1 LKFSK
6 IFCVKAGSSIV
17 RFAYF
22 SSFGSSLTRINNK
35 EGHDDISIDF
45 LNCRIGKGYS
55 KFLKIKLCRGGIH
68 PNPGPA
74 RSNLSF
80 TTFNCRGLKE
90 IGKFRRLMSKIN
102 QLLDQGRVVA
112 LQETHRL
119 DDRLIQNY
127 CKHKYVRNCEEEN
140 KAGVILFFNNN
151 FELNRKI
158 TDEQSRYIIAVIEN
172 TTIKLIVGNV
182 YFPNDHRCAYS
193 FGEEYYRQI
202 RNTQADYPEHYV
214 VTMGDYNA
222 CFGLEDSIQR
232 VNTKVEADLTKML
245 RNQNEVCELGDTYRL
260 SHRQGGFTWKR
271 GSCFSRLDYIFM
283 SNYLMGR
290 ILKVET
296 NWSFEKSDHAAVS
309 CFLNIDEKVKKGP
322 GIARLNGRLLDNKE
336 LKESIRKKIVE
347 LAGQIIPSWNP
358 HIKLEYMK
366 MSIRSAFAEVAS
378 EINRTKKNEISE
390 LEIQINSL
398 NRLREECVMAP
409 KIDAIRLNR
418 IEETINEMDNMINEV
433 RNKYSE
439 DIAFKAGAKWY
450 EEGEKSSKYFL
461 GLLKKRT
468 EQKLIDG
475 LIEGETEINSKEG
488 IMECIT
494 KFYRKLYDSGEVVD
508 EQVDGSFFDNCPKL
522 DVKNRDLLERE
533 ITLEELKESLKGCK
547 ETSPGPDGITYKIY
561 KEYWEILGMYILE
574 SWNYSVKMGTLPP
587 SHKESTLILLPK
599 AGKNLREIK
608 NWRPITLTNCDAKII
623 TKALAIRM
631 SKILETIVD
640 PSQTAYIPGRSV
652 MDNIRSNLYTKNY
665 CSNHQIDALLVS
677 LDAKKA
683 FDSVSHEYIRE
694 VLKNY
699 GFGETFIN
707 YFNTIY
713 KDLEVRILVNGFFSD
728 KIDIKR
734 GVKQGDALSCSLFIL
749 CVDPLI
755 RNIKRNVEIR
765 GVEIR
770 SRNNKKGL
778 Q

>member
-1 LKFSK
+1 
-6 IFCVKAGSSIV
+6 
-17 RFAYF
+17 
-22 SSFGSSLTRINNK
+22 
-35 EGHDDISIDF
+35 
-45 LNCRIGKGYS
+45 
-55 KFLKIKLCRGGIH
+55 
-68 PNPGPA
+68 
-74 RSNLSF
+74 
-80 TTFNCRGLKE
+80 
-90 IGKFRRLMSKIN
+90 
-102 QLLDQGRVVA
+102 
-112 LQETHRL
+112 
-119 DDRLIQNY
+119 
-127 CKHKYVRNCEEEN
+127 
-140 KAGVILFFNNN
+140 
-151 FELNRKI
+151 
-158 TDEQSRYIIAVIEN
+158 
-172 TTIKLIVGNV
+172 
-182 YFPNDHRCAYS
+182 
-193 FGEEYYRQI
+193 
-202 RNTQADYPEHYV
+202 
-214 VTMGDYNA
+214 
-222 CFGLEDSIQR
+222 
-232 VNTKVEADLTKML
+232 
-245 RNQNEVCELGDTYRL
+245 
-260 SHRQGGFTWKR
+260 
-271 GSCFSRLDYIFM
+271 
-283 SNYLMGR
+283 MGR

-309 CFLNIDEKVKKGP
+309 CSLNIEEKVKKGP
-322 GIARLNGRLLDNKE
+322 GIARLNGRLLDNEE
-336 LKESIRKKIVE
+336 LKESIRKKIEE

-366 MSIRSAFAEVAS
+366 MSIRSAFADVAS

-494 KFYRKLYDSGEVVD
+494 KFYRKLYDSGEVVE
-508 EQVDGSFFDNCPKL
+508 EQVDESFFDNCPKL

-533 ITLEELKESLKGCK
+533 ITLDKLKESLKGCK

-561 KEYWEILGMYILE
+561 KEYWEIIGRYILE
-574 SWNYSVKMGTLPP
+574 SWNYSVKMGILPP